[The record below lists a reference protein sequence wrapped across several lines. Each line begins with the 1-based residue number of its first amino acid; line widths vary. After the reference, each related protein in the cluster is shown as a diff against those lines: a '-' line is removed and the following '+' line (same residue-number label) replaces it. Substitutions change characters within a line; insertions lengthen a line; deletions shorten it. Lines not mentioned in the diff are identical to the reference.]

1 MWIDVYEKLTNSEK
15 EEFKRLANMLL
26 SKTFIIRDYYDS
38 KEEMMKISPE
48 YRFIERNFELFSGY
62 FYYYGWDL
70 RKDNQYGVISIEN
83 TYEYNRLKLDRFT
96 TFILYTIRLIYEE
109 EREHISLR
117 NETVTTIGQ
126 IIHKMI
132 NLNLIKKK
140 PSDYDISHSLRLLSN
155 HNLVQK
161 ITGAWENA
169 DTKILIL
176 PSVLFVVSNER
187 ISKIYEL
194 VENGEYTQDEN
205 DGDHETASE
214 IIRGEGEEI

>member
-1 MWIDVYEKLTNSEK
+1 MWTEAYEKLTSSEK
-15 EEFKRLANMLL
+15 EEFRRLANMLL

-48 YRFIERNFELFSGY
+48 YRFIERSFELFSGY
-62 FYYYGWDL
+62 FFCSGWDL
-70 RKDNQYGVISIEN
+70 LKDNQYGVILVEN
-83 TYEYNRLKLDRFT
+83 VYEYNRLKLSRLT
-96 TFILYTIRLIYEE
+96 TFFLYIIRLIYEE

-117 NETVTTIGQ
+117 NEVITTTGQ

-140 PSDYDISHSLRLLSN
+140 PSDHDISDSLRLLSN
-155 HNLVQK
+155 HNLIQK
-161 ITGAWENA
+161 ISGPWEKA

-187 ISKIYEL
+187 ISRIYDL
-194 VENGEYTQDEN
+194 VENGENTQDEN
-205 DGDHETASE
+205 NQDNETVSE
-214 IIRGEGEEI
+214 IIRGEGEEA

>member
-1 MWIDVYEKLTNSEK
+1 MWTEAYEKLTSSEK
-15 EEFKRLANMLL
+15 EEFRRLANMLL

-62 FYYYGWDL
+62 FFCSGWDL
-70 RKDNQYGVISIEN
+70 LKDNHYGVILVEN
-83 TYEYNRLKLDRFT
+83 VYEYNRLKLSRLT
-96 TFILYTIRLIYEE
+96 TFFLYIIRLIYEE

-117 NETVTTIGQ
+117 NEVITTTGQ

-140 PSDYDISHSLRLLSN
+140 PSDHDISDSLRLLSN
-155 HNLVQK
+155 HNLIQK
-161 ITGAWENA
+161 ISGPWEKA

-187 ISKIYEL
+187 ISRIYDL
-194 VENGEYTQDEN
+194 VENGENTQDEN
-205 DGDHETASE
+205 NQDNETVSE
-214 IIRGEGEEI
+214 IIRGEGEEA

>member
-62 FYYYGWDL
+62 FYYSGWDL
-70 RKDNQYGVISIEN
+70 HKDNQYGVISIEN